1 MNANQ
6 LNGMLRFTGG
16 RPMLILRD
24 HTKGR
29 IKVFLCGV
37 WSFTVIPRG
46 AHSATVSE
54 GGYDCD
60 AMLLGCEDAD
70 QYAEERTTWGGVA
83 HALSTFQQTGE
94 VPCMDDEGFEID
106 LDSL

>member
-1 MNANQ
+1 MNADR

-29 IKVFLCGV
+29 IKVYLCGV
-37 WSFTVIPRG
+37 WTFTVIPG
-46 AHSATVSE
+46 ELMDSE
-54 GGYDCD
+54 FD
-60 AMLLGCEDAD
+60 AVLLGCEDAD